1 MFNYGHKAAA
11 DQLRTSWEK
20 LVDYVG
26 TNYGQD
32 ISNELQN
39 KLTVTLAE
47 PAHDSAVLQRHAVRE
62 QMIRNG
68 QANLQQAR
76 QAQQTILRKAV
87 KDKTDPEAPMKLA
100 ILENKIAQGI
110 FKQQAEVAIEM
121 SDSEKTQY
129 SNKWQTYQER
139 NSALTKHQGQA
150 FSLILGQC
158 TQLLK
163 DRMKQDTNWNM
174 ASTLNNP
181 LALY

>member
-1 MFNYGHKAAA
+1 MSGRGGQRSCRSGHGNNSGRSGHGRGRGQNYTGASSTLKKGLCSALGTNVFDYGHKAAA

-76 QAQQTILRKAV
+76 QAQQTILRKVV
-87 KDKTDPEAPMKLA
+87 KDKTDPKAPMKLA
-100 ILENKIAQGI
+100 ILENKIAQGT
-110 FKQQAEVAIEM
+110 FEQQAEVTIEM
-121 SDSEKTQY
+121 SDSEKMQY
-129 SNKWQTYQER
+129 NNEWRTY
-139 NSALTKHQGQA
+139 
-150 FSLILGQC
+150 
-158 TQLLK
+158 
-163 DRMKQDTNWNM
+163 
-174 ASTLNNP
+174 
-181 LALY
+181 

>member
-1 MFNYGHKAAA
+1 M
-11 DQLRTSWEK
+11 
-20 LVDYVG
+20 DYVG

-62 QMIRNG
+62 QMIQNC
-68 QANLQQAR
+68 QANLQQAC

-87 KDKTDPEAPMKLA
+87 KDKTDPKAPMKLA
-100 ILENKIAQGI
+100 ILENEIAQGI
-110 FKQQAEVAIEM
+110 FEQQAEVAIEM
-121 SDSEKTQY
+121 SDSKKTQF
-129 SNKWQTYQER
+129 SNEWRTYQER

-158 TQLLK
+158 TQLLN
-163 DRMKQDTNWNM
+163 DRMKQD
-174 ASTLNNP
+174 AD
-181 LALY
+181 